1 MRSSSWLR
9 RPWSV
14 VMGADG
20 FGGIERRREAL
31 LLAVVARPVPEFR
44 AANAGRMMLAD
55 DVAVGVLAGH
65 LVHED
70 VLRDDDVAFHTD
82 HFSDVGDAAGTIAQA
97 CRLHDDVHR
106 SAHHFPDGA
115 GGQ

>member
-82 HFSDVGDAAGTIAQA
+82 HFSDVGDAAGALPRA
-97 CRLHDDVHR
+97 GPLLHHVPR
-106 SAHHFPDGA
+106 SPHHLPA
-115 GGQ
+115 A

>member
-1 MRSSSWLR
+1 MRSSSWLH

-44 AANAGRMMLAD
+44 ASNAGRMMLAD
-55 DVAVGVLAGH
+55 DVAIGILADH

-70 VLRDDDVAFHTD
+70 VLRDDDVTFHA
-82 HFSDVGDAAGTIAQA
+82 HHLGDVGDAAGAISPAW
-97 CRLHDDVHR
+97 RPRGNVHR
-106 SAHHFPDGA
+106 AAHQF
-115 GGQ
+115 